1 MATINELK
9 DVLKE
14 SLEEK
19 GVLQEIRAKIRA
31 FEDDQ
36 ITVIKA

>member
-1 MATINELK
+1 MASINELK

-19 GVLQEIRAKIRA
+19 GVLQEIRAKIRSEI
-31 FEDDQ
+31 FKTLDDN
-36 ITVIKA
+36 